1 MVQQVVAF
9 QISKFVLWFTPSVTW
24 STAVSLSQYSVQ
36 SEQLQW
42 FADCV
47 FVLCVSCRNPSSP
60 RQTCGPGG
68 QQLGGDGPLAAAG
81 FIRSL
86 CCQQLHCGVQTGR
99 YVWKQLDYYFKCA
112 VAKLETK
119 RFLFSQTRC
128 CGSRWPAAERSAFRS
143 TLWSREVTTSS
154 ECEPPTAGGSA
165 RHPSPQTWSR
175 CPALVSLRV

>member
-1 MVQQVVAF
+1 M
-9 QISKFVLWFTPSVTW
+9 
-24 STAVSLSQYSVQ
+24 SQYSVQ
-36 SEQLQW
+36 TEQLRW

-99 YVWKQLDYYFKCA
+99 YMWKQPDYYFKCA
-112 VAKLETK
+112 VTKLETK
-119 RFLFSQTRC
+119 PFFSSLRLV
-128 CGSRWPAAERSAFRS
+128 AVA
-143 TLWSREVTTSS
+143 
-154 ECEPPTAGGSA
+154 AGGRQQRGVRSDRRSDPRRSLPVQSA
-165 RHPSPQTWSR
+165 SLQPLGGR
-175 CPALVSLRV
+175 PAIRALKHGHAAQH